1 MLFNILKATSFKYD
15 LKLFKLNM
23 KNLGEKRVKCDKSVL
38 LHEMRTFKNPSGE

>member
-23 KNLGEKRVKCDKSVL
+23 KNLGEKKSQ
-38 LHEMRTFKNPSGE
+38 M